1 MTVERWWVLLTRNV
15 IEYLNCKEMKKTE
28 DKSENFAVEDGENV
42 LIKNALGVIVIEL
55 G

>member
-1 MTVERWWVLLTRNV
+1 
-15 IEYLNCKEMKKTE
+15 MKKTE
-28 DKSENFAVEDGENV
+28 DKSENFAVEDGDNV